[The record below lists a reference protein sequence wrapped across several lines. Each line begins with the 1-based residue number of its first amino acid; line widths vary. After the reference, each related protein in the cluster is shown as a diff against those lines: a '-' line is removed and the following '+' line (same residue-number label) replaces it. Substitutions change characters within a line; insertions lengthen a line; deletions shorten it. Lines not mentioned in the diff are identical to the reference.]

1 VTFSYKPATFECAT
15 LMFGIAGPTSSGK
28 TMSALR
34 LATGLSPDKPIFLI
48 DTEQS
53 RSLLYAKRFK
63 FQHVQMSEPFS
74 PARYKEAIEFCVA
87 HGAGAIIVDS
97 MSHEHEGVGGVLEM
111 QEQELNRMAGDDYG
125 RREAMKFS
133 AWIRPKAEHNRML
146 NSVVQKRA
154 HMIFCFRA
162 KDKLELVKKQN
173 SRSKWVM
180 EPVSV
185 GWTPI
190 CTDRFEYEMTAMLV
204 LPPGSKG
211 APDLTA
217 RSTKLNDDLAAI
229 FHDSEQISEEHGKRL
244 RAWANEGSKMDT
256 LASSFEGGANA
267 SRRDEINDAVPLG
280 GRYDGVAK
288 AYATSQA
295 SPTEPEH
302 PLDDVSDAIQWLRT
316 LGRLLREA
324 TSEPEVVELAGH
336 SSVVDTLKQDAPTPP
351 KIRKNINDLIQDA
364 YDRVRVPDDGSS
376 ASEYPI
382 DQLVDAGKFPA

>member
-1 VTFSYKPATFECAT
+1 MTFSYKPASFECAT
-15 LMFGIAGPTSSGK
+15 LMFGIAGATSSGK

-34 LATGLSPDKPIFLI
+34 LASGLSPDKPIFLV
-48 DTEQS
+48 DTEQR

-87 HGAGAIIVDS
+87 QGAGAIIVDS

-173 SRSKWVM
+173 ARGKWVM

-204 LPPGSKG
+204 LPPASKG

-229 FHDSEQISEEHGKRL
+229 FHDGEQLSEAHGKAL
-244 RAWANEGSKMDT
+244 RAWANEGAKMDAAVSSED
-256 LASSFEGGANA
+256 ASSNA
-267 SRRDEINDAVPLG
+267 SRRDEINDAVPISANPDEPPPETKQKPQDSWGEYRARFKKALNDSKTTDDVHAFVSMKAVADALLAAPSTH
-280 GRYDGVAK
+280 RDGMQDDIAT
-288 AYATSQA
+288 AYA
-295 SPTEPEH
+295 
-302 PLDDVSDAIQWLRT
+302 
-316 LGRLLREA
+316 
-324 TSEPEVVELAGH
+324 
-336 SSVVDTLKQDAPTPP
+336 
-351 KIRKNINDLIQDA
+351 
-364 YDRVRVPDDGSS
+364 RVRPAPANPSTPGDAVD
-376 ASEYPI
+376 E
-382 DQLVDAGKFPA
+382 LMDAGKFPA